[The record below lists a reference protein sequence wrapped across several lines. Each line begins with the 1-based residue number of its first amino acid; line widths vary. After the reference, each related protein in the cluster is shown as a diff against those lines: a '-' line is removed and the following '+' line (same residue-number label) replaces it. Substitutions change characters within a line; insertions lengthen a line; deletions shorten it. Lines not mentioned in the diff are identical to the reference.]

1 MKERITELLGAA
13 FARAKAAGQLKSEQ
27 PPIFTVEAPRDPGH
41 GDAATNLAMVLAR
54 VEGKPPRAIAEIIRT
69 HLDLGDDVT
78 EVTIAGPGFINF
90 RLAPGFWHRRLLQ
103 AAREGDQFWYPQI
116 GQGRKV
122 NVEFLSANPTGP
134 LTVGHGRNAVLGDTI
149 AALHQATGF
158 QVIREYY
165 FNNGGRQ
172 MKMLAESVRARYLQ
186 ELGIEAEL
194 PKDGYQ
200 GEYIRD
206 IAHNLVERNG
216 DRLIDGAA
224 QELFKNAARNRDLR
238 RHPPYLRAAVDQFRR
253 LYQRA

>member
-13 FARAKAAGQLKSEQ
+13 FARAKAAGQLKSAQ

-54 VEGKPPRAIAEIIRT
+54 SEGKPPRAIAEIIRT

-90 RLAPGFWHRRLLQ
+90 RLAPGFWHRRLRQ
-103 AAREGDQFWYPQI
+103 AAREGDQFWYPQF
-116 GQGRKV
+116 GTGRKV

-149 AALHQATGF
+149 ARLFEATGYR
-158 QVIREYY
+158 VTREYY

-172 MKMLAESVRARYLQ
+172 MRLLGESVRTRYL
-186 ELGIEAEL
+186 EGIGREAQL
-194 PKDGYQ
+194 PEDGYQ

-206 IAHNLVERNG
+206 IAQQLV
-216 DRLIDGAA
+216 
-224 QELFKNAARNRDLR
+224 ARHGEALAD
-238 RHPPYLRAAVDQFRR
+238 V
-253 LYQRA
+253 